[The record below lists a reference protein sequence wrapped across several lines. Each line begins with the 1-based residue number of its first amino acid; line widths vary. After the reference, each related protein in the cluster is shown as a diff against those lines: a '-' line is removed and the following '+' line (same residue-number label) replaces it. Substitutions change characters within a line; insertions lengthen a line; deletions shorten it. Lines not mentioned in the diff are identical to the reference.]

1 MSRYGNDSLF
11 IILSSHICVLSI
23 DFSQETEK
31 MNSLLE
37 NMQDLAKQ
45 TSISLLRQLL
55 HNYAKLFRRSLAF
68 FFFSNIAGSGRQN
81 FSSE

>member
-1 MSRYGNDSLF
+1 MSRYWNDCLF
-11 IILSSHICVLSI
+11 IFLSLHICVLSI

-68 FFFSNIAGSGRQN
+68 FFSNIAGSGRQN